1 MSRSCSTKKLQS
13 RCEAAATTVGGSP
26 PKVLARVLACCDRFW
41 QLLDHEGGE
50 MMKRLKEAEAAK
62 SKAAAED
69 SANLNAMRAALAATM
84 SPATP
89 VSMDED
95 HALPHKPQAPRVR
108 VERRGLLAGRE
119 QQPERME
126 PFVFGQSATPGA
138 SFVGRRR
145 GGWFVSWTPRRPTL
159 RHYSSGIRTEAVVR
173 LSQWPAGSQNSRA
186 VQPTLLTTS

>member
-1 MSRSCSTKKLQS
+1 
-13 RCEAAATTVGGSP
+13 
-26 PKVLARVLACCDRFW
+26 
-41 QLLDHEGGE
+41 
-50 MMKRLKEAEAAK
+50 
-62 SKAAAED
+62 
-69 SANLNAMRAALAATM
+69 MRAALAATM

-89 VSMDED
+89 VPMDED

-159 RHYSSGIRTEAVVR
+159 RHYSIKRDPDGGRSETEPMAR
-173 LSQWPAGSQNSRA
+173 GEPKFPCR
-186 VQPTLLTTS
+186 PTNTTHD